1 VRALNG
7 LEGLLRRL
15 FFGLV
20 VRPVVLVGLGLNVR
34 HRERLPAGGPAIV
47 VANHNSHLDT
57 MVLMTLLPGRLLP
70 RVHPVAAADYFLRN
84 RLLAW
89 FALRIVGI
97 IPIERRTPAAAAAAA
112 SAAAPATAS
121 AATTAS
127 AAAPA
132 AAPAEPPA
140 PAPAAPRPD
149 ALAGVAAA
157 LERGDVVILF
167 PEGSRGEPERLAE
180 LKSGVA
186 RLAERFPAV
195 PVIPIFL
202 HGLGKTLPRG
212 AALPVP
218 FFCDV
223 FVGEPV
229 PWRGDRKAYVEDL
242 RRRLEDLAAE
252 GRPADW
258 L

>member
-1 VRALNG
+1 VSRLD
-7 LEGLLRRL
+7 ELLRWL
-15 FFGLV
+15 FFWLV

-34 HRERLPAGGPAIV
+34 HRERLPAAGPAIL

-57 MVLMTLLPGRLLP
+57 MVLMTLLPSHLLP
-70 RVHPVAAADYFLRN
+70 RVHPVAAADYFLRH

-97 IPIERRTPAAAAAAA
+97 IPIERRPP
-112 SAAAPATAS
+112 PATA
-121 AATTAS
+121 
-127 AAAPA
+127 
-132 AAPAEPPA
+132 EPP
-140 PAPAAPRPD
+140 PPGEPPTPGAPRPD
-149 ALAGVAAA
+149 VLAAVAAG

-167 PEGSRGEPERLAE
+167 PEGTRGEPERLADF
-180 LKSGVA
+180 KSGVA
-186 RLAERFPAV
+186 RLVERFPAV

-202 HGLGKTLPRG
+202 HGLGKALPRG
-212 AALPVP
+212 KALPVP

-229 PWRGDRKAYVEDL
+229 PWRGDRRAYVEEL
-242 RRRLEDLAAE
+242 RRRMQELAAE
-252 GRPADW
+252 GQLAEW